1 MLIENKKPKVVIDTN
16 VFISG
21 LIFTGKPSEV
31 LELFIKGEIEVYI
44 SPFILK
50 ELKGILRK
58 KFEWNEKQLQ
68 KILDKIKKKAVI
80 VQPETKISIIKAKKD
95 DNRILECGVDGR
107 VQYIISGDKRH
118 ILPLKNFRGIKILSP
133 SEFLG
138 LLNG

>member
-50 ELKGILRK
+50 ELEGILRK

>member
-50 ELKGILRK
+50 ELERILRK

-80 VQPETKISIIKAKKD
+80 VQAETKISIIKAKED
-95 DNRILECGVDGR
+95 DNRILECGVDGK

>member
-1 MLIENKKPKVVIDTN
+1 MLIENKKSKVVIDTN

-21 LIFTGKPSEV
+21 LNFAGKPNEV

-50 ELKGILRK
+50 ELERILRK

-80 VQPETKISIIKAKKD
+80 VQAETKISIIKAKED
-95 DNRILECGVDGR
+95 DNRILECGVDGK

-138 LLNG
+138 RFK

>member
-50 ELKGILRK
+50 ELERILRK

-80 VQPETKISIIKAKKD
+80 VQAETKISIIKAKED
-95 DNRILECGVDGR
+95 DNRILECGVDGK

-138 LLNG
+138 RFK

>member
-1 MLIENKKPKVVIDTN
+1 M
-16 VFISG
+16 
-21 LIFTGKPSEV
+21 
-31 LELFIKGEIEVYI
+31 ELFIKGEIEVYI

-50 ELKGILRK
+50 ELERILRK

-80 VQPETKISIIKAKKD
+80 VQAETKISIIKAKED
-95 DNRILECGVDGR
+95 DNRILECGVDGK

>member
-1 MLIENKKPKVVIDTN
+1 MLIENKKSKVVIDTN

-21 LIFTGKPSEV
+21 LNFAGKPNEV

-50 ELKGILRK
+50 ELEEILRK

-80 VQPETKISIIKAKKD
+80 VQAETKISIIKAKED
-95 DNRILECGVDGR
+95 DNRILECGVDGK

>member
-50 ELKGILRK
+50 ELEGILRK

-107 VQYIISGDKRH
+107 VQYIISRDKRH

-138 LLNG
+138 CFK

>member
-107 VQYIISGDKRH
+107 VQYIISGDRRH

-138 LLNG
+138 RFK

>member
-50 ELKGILRK
+50 ELEGILRK

-138 LLNG
+138 RFK

>member
-1 MLIENKKPKVVIDTN
+1 MLIENKKSKVVIDNN

-21 LIFTGKPSEV
+21 LNFAGKPNEV

-50 ELKGILRK
+50 ELERILRK

-80 VQPETKISIIKAKKD
+80 VQAETKISIIKAKED
-95 DNRILECGVDGR
+95 DNRILECGVDGK

>member
-1 MLIENKKPKVVIDTN
+1 MLIENKKSKVVIDTN

-21 LIFTGKPSEV
+21 LNFAGKPNEV

-50 ELKGILRK
+50 ELERILRK

-68 KILDKIKKKAVI
+68 KILNKIKKKAVI
-80 VQPETKISIIKAKKD
+80 VQAETKISIIKAKED
-95 DNRILECGVDGR
+95 DNRILECGVDGK

>member
-1 MLIENKKPKVVIDTN
+1 MLIENKKSKVVIDTN

-21 LIFTGKPSEV
+21 LNFAGKPNEV

-50 ELKGILRK
+50 ELERILRK

-80 VQPETKISIIKAKKD
+80 VQAETKISIIKAKED
-95 DNRILECGVDGR
+95 DNRILECGVDGK

>member
-1 MLIENKKPKVVIDTN
+1 MLIENKKSKVVIDTN

-21 LIFTGKPSEV
+21 LNFAGKPNEV

-50 ELKGILRK
+50 ELERILRK

-80 VQPETKISIIKAKKD
+80 VQAETKISIIKAKED
-95 DNRILECGVDGR
+95 DNRILECDVDGK

>member
-50 ELKGILRK
+50 ELEGILRK

-133 SEFLG
+133 SEYLG
-138 LLNG
+138 RFK

>member
-1 MLIENKKPKVVIDTN
+1 MLIENKKSKVVIDTN

-21 LIFTGKPSEV
+21 LNFAGKPNEV

-50 ELKGILRK
+50 ELERILRK

-80 VQPETKISIIKAKKD
+80 VQVETKISIIKAKED
-95 DNRILECGVDGR
+95 DNRILECGVDGK

>member
-138 LLNG
+138 RFK

>member
-50 ELKGILRK
+50 ELEGILRK

-95 DNRILECGVDGR
+95 DNRIQECGVDGR

-138 LLNG
+138 RFK

>member
-1 MLIENKKPKVVIDTN
+1 LMLIENKKPKVVIDTN

-50 ELKGILRK
+50 ELEGILRK

-138 LLNG
+138 RFK